1 MIKIPGHSGICENEY
16 IDKMIKD
23 AHNDNY
29 LSLEIKYDDIDNL
42 NAIPRWNN
50 VIINQNLRKFI
61 SLISKVK
68 GFEKFFNLGRN
79 AKYRKLEVD
88 WKLTFEM
95 LNSDSVTTLHRFPIN
110 KDQRKENKTFNRRI
124 TND

>member
-1 MIKIPGHSGICENEY
+1 MELLYGIYKNVYQTYTKHIISLYRFLIGNIIITNNINLEMIKIPGHSGIYENEY

-79 AKYRKLEVD
+79 AKY
-88 WKLTFEM
+88 
-95 LNSDSVTTLHRFPIN
+95 
-110 KDQRKENKTFNRRI
+110 
-124 TND
+124 